1 MGAPVNV
8 MAITPIGMALY
19 EEEEVS
25 FDGEYGITMYWQR
38 TPKVNIERD

>member
-25 FDGEYGITMYWQR
+25 FDGEYGITMYW
-38 TPKVNIERD
+38 